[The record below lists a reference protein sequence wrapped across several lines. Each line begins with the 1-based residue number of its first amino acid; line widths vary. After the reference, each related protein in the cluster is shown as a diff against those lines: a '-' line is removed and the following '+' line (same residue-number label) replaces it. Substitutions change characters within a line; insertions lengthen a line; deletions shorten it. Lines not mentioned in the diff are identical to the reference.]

1 MMALILGLVGWI
13 NQSTIADEWRFL
25 TVTWPYERANVRP
38 YVLSTAKEQALK
50 PGQSFQECAQDCPK
64 MLVIPAGS
72 FTMGS
77 WPTEKGGSN
86 VERPEHTVTI
96 AKPFAVSKFEVT
108 FADWDACV
116 AGGGCNGYKPADQ
129 DWGRG
134 QQPVVNV
141 NWDDAQ
147 AYVAWL
153 SLVTGK
159 AYRLLS
165 ESEYEYAARGGTTMA
180 YPWGDDIKLN
190 STTMA
195 NCNGCGSKWDNRQP
209 ASVGSFSP
217 NKFGLYDM
225 VGNVWE
231 WTQDCVHQNYNAAPT
246 DDSAWLEANGGDCG
260 NHVLRGGSWVAT
272 PDYVRSAVRS
282 GYSTVARNAAT
293 GFRVGRMLRAP

>member
-1 MMALILGLVGWI
+1 MRAGL
-13 NQSTIADEWRFL
+13 
-25 TVTWPYERANVRP
+25 
-38 YVLSTAKEQALK
+38 
-50 PGQSFQECAQDCPK
+50 PGDGRCPGG
-64 MLVIPAGS
+64 VVHDGIG
-72 FTMGS
+72 
-77 WPTEKGGSN
+77 PTEKGAATLNARSTRSRSPSRLPYRN
-86 VERPEHTVTI
+86 IEL
-96 AKPFAVSKFEVT
+96 T

-129 DWGRG
+129 GWGRG
-134 QQPVVNV
+134 QQPVINV

-153 SLVTGK
+153 SQVTGK
-159 AYRLLS
+159 TYRLLS
-165 ESEYEYAARGGTTMA
+165 EAEYEYAARAGTTTA

-190 STTMA
+190 GTTMA
-195 NCNGCGSKWDNRQP
+195 NCNGCGSQWDNKQTAP
-209 ASVGSFSP
+209 VGSFPP

-231 WTQDCVHQNYNAAPT
+231 WTEDCVHQNYNGAPT
-246 DDSAWLEANGGDCG
+246 DGSAWLEANGGDCG